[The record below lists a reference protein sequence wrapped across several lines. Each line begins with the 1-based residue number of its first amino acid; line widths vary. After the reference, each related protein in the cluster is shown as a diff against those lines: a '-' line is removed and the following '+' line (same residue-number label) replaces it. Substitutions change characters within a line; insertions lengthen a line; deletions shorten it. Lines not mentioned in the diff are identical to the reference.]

1 MSSSH
6 SMQKRTPTQ
15 LPYQPSTFSCVHRN
29 TSNVVFIR
37 DCLRIDLVVTRHLK
51 LIFPSMQT
59 YELPGMIPVNKVE
72 LKGHWGYEVVSI
84 LDWHF
89 S

>member
-1 MSSSH
+1 M
-6 SMQKRTPTQ
+6 
-15 LPYQPSTFSCVHRN
+15 
-29 TSNVVFIR
+29 VFIR

-51 LIFPSMQT
+51 LILPSMQT

-84 LDWHF
+84 LD
-89 S
+89 